1 MRDLILVLVIL
12 LCFDAFEL
20 HLLFSTH
27 HKQEQR
33 LSTSWEESRMG
44 LESTAAF
51 RAEDISE
58 PKPTQ
63 SPPVESATEWKE
75 RIETHPSDD
84 VIPPREIEVRRPDR
98 SHTYSGSI
106 IFKPSESGLGNNL
119 YGLTSAFVVAALT
132 NRKLYYSGNYAM
144 HTIFTFYD
152 YWNSTIERYRGVPP
166 SRDAI
171 IAYNKCF
178 NPRSTIAM
186 AFATQPLASLIKQK
200 TLLFSTNC
208 PLFLFLLQNPD
219 NLQRLA

>member
-1 MRDLILVLVIL
+1 MTVFVSQKDGFALGTLILSLPKQMRDLILVLVIL
-12 LCFDAFEL
+12 LCFDAFGRNHTLFSPSEL

-33 LSTSWEESRMG
+33 LSTSWEESRTG
-44 LESTAAF
+44 LKSTAAF

-132 NRKLYYSGNYAM
+132 NRKLYCTG
-144 HTIFTFYD
+144 
-152 YWNSTIERYRGVPP
+152 
-166 SRDAI
+166 SR
-171 IAYNKCF
+171 CG
-178 NPRSTIAM
+178 
-186 AFATQPLASLIKQK
+186 
-200 TLLFSTNC
+200 
-208 PLFLFLLQNPD
+208 
-219 NLQRLA
+219 

>member
-1 MRDLILVLVIL
+1 M
-12 LCFDAFEL
+12 
-20 HLLFSTH
+20 
-27 HKQEQR
+27 
-33 LSTSWEESRMG
+33 
-44 LESTAAF
+44 ESTAAF

-132 NRKLYYSGNYAM
+132 NRKLYCTGL
-144 HTIFTFYD
+144 
-152 YWNSTIERYRGVPP
+152 RCG
-166 SRDAI
+166 
-171 IAYNKCF
+171 
-178 NPRSTIAM
+178 
-186 AFATQPLASLIKQK
+186 
-200 TLLFSTNC
+200 
-208 PLFLFLLQNPD
+208 
-219 NLQRLA
+219 

>member
-1 MRDLILVLVIL
+1 MTVFVSQKDGFALGTLILSLPKQMRDLILVLVIL
-12 LCFDAFEL
+12 LCFDAFGRNHTLFSPSEL

-33 LSTSWEESRMG
+33 LSTSWEESRTG
-44 LESTAAF
+44 LKSTAAF

-75 RIETHPSDD
+75 RIETYPSDD
-84 VIPPREIEVRRPDR
+84 VIPPRKIEVRRPDR

-132 NRKLYYSGNYAM
+132 NRKLYCTG
-144 HTIFTFYD
+144 
-152 YWNSTIERYRGVPP
+152 
-166 SRDAI
+166 SR
-171 IAYNKCF
+171 CG
-178 NPRSTIAM
+178 
-186 AFATQPLASLIKQK
+186 
-200 TLLFSTNC
+200 
-208 PLFLFLLQNPD
+208 
-219 NLQRLA
+219 